1 MHRKIPQ
8 HASVWERK
16 YSASIGKTSQKR
28 KKTFSLGLAQI
39 NPPIWAG
46 WFFFA
51 DIKKNNV
58 LCVLQNRELVMMI
71 VVEMMISPGTK
82 VEEHDR
88 IIK

>member
-1 MHRKIPQ
+1 MHQFGKENIQHLLARPHRK
-8 HASVWERK
+8 
-16 YSASIGKTSQKR
+16 

-58 LCVLQNRELVMMI
+58 LCVLQNRELMLMMI
-71 VVEMMISPGTK
+71 EVEMMISQKLRSMTG
-82 VEEHDR
+82 
-88 IIK
+88 

>member
-1 MHRKIPQ
+1 MHQFGKENIQ
-8 HASVWERK
+8 HLMARPH
-16 YSASIGKTSQKR
+16 R

-71 VVEMMISPGTK
+71 VVEMMIRKKLRSMTG
-82 VEEHDR
+82 
-88 IIK
+88 

>member
-16 YSASIGKTSQKR
+16 YSASNGKTSQK
-28 KKTFSLGLAQI
+28 KNIFFGPCPNQSPHLGRLVLFC
-39 NPPIWAG
+39 G
-46 WFFFA
+46 H
-51 DIKKNNV
+51 KKNNV
-58 LCVLQNRELVMMI
+58 LCVLQNRELVMMMI

>member
-1 MHRKIPQ
+1 MHQFGKENIQHLLARPHRK
-8 HASVWERK
+8 E
-16 YSASIGKTSQKR
+16 

-58 LCVLQNRELVMMI
+58 LCVLQNRELVMMMI